1 MSRIITHRY
10 SIEEAFRECFYV
22 VPDYQREYVWTEKE
36 VNQLLEDINE
46 QIDTNSE
53 QEYFIGTILVSP
65 TKENTHYE
73 IIDGQQRLTTL
84 FLLLCV
90 LRHLL
95 QNEPKMQ
102 AHITNLLKTT
112 YTDKQGDIKNVLK
125 LEPRYENGEKIINT
139 LIERNSDP
147 QSARTEIQSLGIG
160 SFGSLE
166 NLLNAYTTLYN
177 HIRENYETS
186 EKLKSYWTYLSN
198 NVVFIQVSTNVSS
211 ALKIFETINERGIG
225 LNPMD
230 LLKNLLFSHVEQ
242 VQFNLLKDEWKK
254 ITKPLEQQ
262 KEKPLR
268 FLRYFLMA
276 NYPIKGARGGAVVRE
291 DGIYD
296 WLTEENNAAL
306 CGYPQDPF
314 GFVQKIADNANHYIN
329 LVNGLGND
337 GKTSPVMH
345 NLKRLT
351 GESFSLHYVL
361 LLAAVS
367 LPKNLFEHFVVQLE
381 CFLFYYLFTKTTTK
395 NLEAL
400 FSQWADELRHIA
412 AESSTEK
419 QKEQLNEFIITRF
432 NKSITEKTQDLT
444 EALQRLSLGSI
455 PQYRIRY
462 FLARLAQYADY
473 PNSRIRMLGSIEPY
487 SKLSIE
493 YILPNHPSIGQIKRW
508 RAGNPDAD
516 YNEYKN
522 RLGNLTLME
531 SPYKAVPDDDYYA
544 AKSEAYRNS
553 DYYLTRSLIEL
564 TPSNRILRPFP
575 GWDSRAIEKRQDMYT
590 RLALETWKIT
600 LI

>member
-177 HIRENYETS
+177 YIRENHETS

-198 NVVFIQVSTNVSS
+198 NVVFIQVSTNISS

-268 FLRYFLMA
+268 FLR
-276 NYPIKGARGGAVVRE
+276 
-291 DGIYD
+291 
-296 WLTEENNAAL
+296 
-306 CGYPQDPF
+306 
-314 GFVQKIADNANHYIN
+314 
-329 LVNGLGND
+329 
-337 GKTSPVMH
+337 
-345 NLKRLT
+345 
-351 GESFSLHYVL
+351 
-361 LLAAVS
+361 
-367 LPKNLFEHFVVQLE
+367 
-381 CFLFYYLFTKTTTK
+381 
-395 NLEAL
+395 
-400 FSQWADELRHIA
+400 
-412 AESSTEK
+412 
-419 QKEQLNEFIITRF
+419 
-432 NKSITEKTQDLT
+432 
-444 EALQRLSLGSI
+444 
-455 PQYRIRY
+455 
-462 FLARLAQYADY
+462 
-473 PNSRIRMLGSIEPY
+473 
-487 SKLSIE
+487 
-493 YILPNHPSIGQIKRW
+493 
-508 RAGNPDAD
+508 
-516 YNEYKN
+516 
-522 RLGNLTLME
+522 
-531 SPYKAVPDDDYYA
+531 
-544 AKSEAYRNS
+544 
-553 DYYLTRSLIEL
+553 
-564 TPSNRILRPFP
+564 
-575 GWDSRAIEKRQDMYT
+575 
-590 RLALETWKIT
+590 
-600 LI
+600 